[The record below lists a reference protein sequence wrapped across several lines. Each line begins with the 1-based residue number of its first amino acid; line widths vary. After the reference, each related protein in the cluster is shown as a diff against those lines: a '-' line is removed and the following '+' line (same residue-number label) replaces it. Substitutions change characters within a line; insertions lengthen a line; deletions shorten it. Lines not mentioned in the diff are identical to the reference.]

1 MRVVVMDILQYRG
14 WILWTFKRQ
23 LNISFL
29 ACLCRR
35 RDRARLEMNR
45 IFGEVIQAR
54 RASKRSPD
62 EEEEDVL
69 GILLTT
75 TYKWGLI
82 DMWHGRHK
90 TTLTATSPSPS
101 SIPLSILP
109 CSLLPLPLSL
119 SISYQEWS
127 AADRWWNRWDV
138 DWVSPGWPTHL
149 LFHEYLARVLPSK
162 KQEVAGLCMCM

>member
-75 TYKWGLI
+75 TYKWVLI

-101 SIPLSILP
+101 SIPLNP
-109 CSLLPLPLSL
+109 SLLPPSPSSLPLHFLPGMVSRWQMMKSL
-119 SISYQEWS
+119 GCWLGFSWP
-127 AADRWWNRWDV
+127 ANTPPLPRV
-138 DWVSPGWPTHL
+138 PG
-149 LFHEYLARVLPSK
+149 S
-162 KQEVAGLCMCM
+162 GSS